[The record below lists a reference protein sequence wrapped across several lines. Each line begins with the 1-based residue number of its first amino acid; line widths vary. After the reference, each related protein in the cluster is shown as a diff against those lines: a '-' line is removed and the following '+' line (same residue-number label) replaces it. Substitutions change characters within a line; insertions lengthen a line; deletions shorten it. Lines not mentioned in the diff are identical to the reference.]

1 MALRAIVAAMRRAMT
16 FPGRCRA
23 LILVSGLLLG
33 QAGCGKPSEP
43 ESEGSSGGEREA
55 DDAQGDEREDDRDP
69 RDVVPP
75 LPLAPA

>member
-1 MALRAIVAAMRRAMT
+1 MRLR
-16 FPGRCRA
+16 GRCRA
-23 LILVSGLLLG
+23 LVLVSGLLLG
-33 QAGCGKPSEP
+33 HAGCGKPSEP

-55 DDAQGDEREDDRDP
+55 DDPQGDEREDDRDP